1 LNQEDDVTFFEE
13 LQRRTEAERLS
24 LVSAPVIGD
33 CLEGRVSLE
42 SYGAFLSEAYHHVK
56 HTVPLLMACGSR
68 LPARLE
74 WLRAG
79 VVDYVGEEYGHEQWI
94 LNDLEAAGLERELP
108 ERAGPSL
115 ATELMVSYA
124 YDTVQ
129 RGNPAGLLGMV
140 FVLEGTSVALATRAA
155 EIIMRELALPRRAFS
170 YLLSHG
176 NLDLSHVASFAALV
190 NRFELDSDRA
200 AVLHCAR
207 VMFRLYGDVFRSLP
221 RAEGSGR
228 AKEAA

>member
-1 LNQEDDVTFFEE
+1 MEDDVTFFEE
-13 LQRRTEAERLS
+13 LERGTEAERAYL
-24 LVSAPVIGD
+24 LSAPVIAD
-33 CLEGRVSLE
+33 CLEGRVSLA
-42 SYGAFLSEAYHHVK
+42 SYGAFLTEAYHHVK

-68 LPARLE
+68 LPARLD

-79 VVDYVGEEYGHEQWI
+79 VVGYVGEEHGHEQWI
-94 LNDLEAAGLERELP
+94 LNDLEAAGFERGMP
-108 ERAGPSL
+108 ERAGASL

-129 RGNPAGLLGMV
+129 RGNPAGLFGMV

-176 NLDLSHVASFAALV
+176 SLDVGHVEGFAALV
-190 NRFELDSDRA
+190 NRLDSAADRA

-207 VMFRLYGDVFRSLP
+207 VMFRLYGDVFRGLP
-221 RAEGSGR
+221 RAHGVL
-228 AKEAA
+228 EAA